1 MLFSTFHVH
10 AALKLAPILPQNRK
24 KSSWCALSVALAQK
38 QAPFLFRYFNNNNA
52 SFQLQFYYQ
61 RRRRLYHTLLWHGC
75 RGRWTKCLCK
85 KCGYFLSHRTLK
97 IPSSIN
103 KPVPCSKI
111 VGKTEQ
117 EKMHEFSNHCCL
129 VNVSTASATWT
140 IILMSAS
147 SPCNRRIIDRVGLML
162 WICTGIFS
170 FHHAI
175 QFPVE
180 RFAMRSLRR
189 SKRLDNEEAEFHFPW
204 QTISP
209 AVNCKI

>member
-24 KSSWCALSVALAQK
+24 KCRWCALSAALPQK

-52 SFQLQFYYQ
+52 SFQWQFYDQ

-75 RGRWTKCLCK
+75 RGRWTKGLCK

-103 KPVPCSKI
+103 KPVPGSKI
-111 VGKTEQ
+111 VEKTEQ
-117 EKMHEFSNHCCL
+117 EKMHEFSNHCWL
-129 VNVSTASATWT
+129 VNISTASTTWT

-147 SPCNRRIIDRVGLML
+147 SPCKQTHYWPCRFDAVDLYTNFFFSSCDPVSCWTLRDE
-162 WICTGIFS
+162 IF
-170 FHHAI
+170 AT
-175 QFPVE
+175 Q
-180 RFAMRSLRR
+180 
-189 SKRLDNEEAEFHFPW
+189 
-204 QTISP
+204 QTTW
-209 AVNCKI
+209 

>member
-24 KSSWCALSVALAQK
+24 KCRWCALSAALPQK

-52 SFQLQFYYQ
+52 SFQWQFYDQ

-75 RGRWTKCLCK
+75 RGRWTKGLCK

-103 KPVPCSKI
+103 KPVPGSKI

-117 EKMHEFSNHCCL
+117 EKMHEIFESLLTGEHFYCINYMDYHFNVCFFSVQTDAL
-129 VNVSTASATWT
+129 
-140 IILMSAS
+140 L
-147 SPCNRRIIDRVGLML
+147 
-162 WICTGIFS
+162 TG
-170 FHHAI
+170 
-175 QFPVE
+175 
-180 RFAMRSLRR
+180 
-189 SKRLDNEEAEFHFPW
+189 
-204 QTISP
+204 
-209 AVNCKI
+209 